1 MDIAVP
7 NSRETIIK
15 ERERI
20 KNANEQHLLSILTT
34 HGIDGTK
41 IPRHEFDM
49 LLRIMKED
57 SDLQQKHN
65 KLMLRFS
72 EIVAPYKTVTVSPVS
87 PDISDEITHAPL
99 EPEPK
104 KEEIP
109 AETQAQ

>member
-1 MDIAVP
+1 MREEMDKEAKKK
-7 NSRETIIK
+7 EYDKIK
-15 ERERI
+15 I
-20 KNANEQHLLSILTT
+20 SNYQHLIGILNAG
-34 HGIDGTK
+34 GIDGTK

-72 EIVAPYKTVTVSPVS
+72 EIVAPYKTVTVSP
-87 PDISDEITHAPL
+87 DISDEITHAPL

>member
-1 MDIAVP
+1 MRDEMETYD
-7 NSRETIIK
+7 REAKKREYDKIK
-15 ERERI
+15 I
-20 KNANEQHLLSILTT
+20 SNYQHLIGILNAG
-34 HGIDGTK
+34 GIDGTK
-41 IPRHEFDM
+41 VPRHEFDM

-57 SDLQQKHN
+57 SELQQKHN

-72 EIVAPYKTVTVSPVS
+72 EIVAPYKTVS

-109 AETQAQ
+109 AEAQAQ